1 LCTCSWNLV
10 FPTKYFVSLAHL
22 ESQSRMFM
30 GFIERILNQEVFIFI
45 FSFGL
50 CNPCWDACI
59 CCVCVCIF

>member
-1 LCTCSWNLV
+1 
-10 FPTKYFVSLAHL
+10 
-22 ESQSRMFM
+22 MFM